1 MNLNPGKTE
10 FTDGEHVQLRR
21 EVERVKGLDK
31 LTEAQIA
38 READLPASTLNSY
51 LKGKYQGSDDPVAVA
66 LFRWL
71 EARRTA
77 AEVRSRMPAKPSFQ
91 PLATSQAITSRIHY
105 ARAMGRIVVISGVPG
120 VSKTATAMQYCS
132 DTPRAWLSTMDP
144 ATSGVPTMLLE
155 LLAAMG
161 INDVRGTPQQLSR
174 RVVAKVMEAESVIVI
189 DESQHLSDKAIE
201 QLRSINDKTRQMG
214 RGVGIVLMGNEEAYS
229 KIGPTG
235 TKAAF
240 AQVSS
245 RIAQRRYIQT
255 PLREDVAAMAQAWAD
270 VNREIIGPKEVDF
283 LVQIAMTPGGLRNV
297 EMTFEGALI
306 AAFGAQQPL
315 SLAHLKGAFGSIT
328 DLTQRG
334 A

>member
-10 FTDGEHVQLRR
+10 FSEGEHAELRK
-21 EVERVKGLDK
+21 EIERLKSVDK
-31 LTEAQIA
+31 LTEAEIA
-38 READLPASTLNSY
+38 RQADVPASTLNSY
-51 LKGKYQGSDDPVAVA
+51 LKGKYAGKDDPVAVA

-71 EARRTA
+71 EARRIA
-77 AEVRSRMPAKPSFQ
+77 ADLRRRMPMKPAFQ
-91 PLATSQAITSRIHY
+91 PLATSQAITNRIHY
-105 ARAMGRIVVISGVPG
+105 ARAMGRIVVITGVPG
-120 VSKTATAMQYCS
+120 VSKTATALQYCS

-155 LLAAMG
+155 VLSAMG
-161 INDVRGTPQQLSR
+161 VPDARGTPQQLSR
-174 RVVAKVMEAESVIVI
+174 RVVAKAMEAESVIII

-235 TKAAF
+235 SKAAF

-245 RIAQRRYIQT
+245 RIAQRRYIQA

-270 VNREIIGPKEVDF
+270 ANQEVIGAREIDF
-283 LVQIAMTPGGLRNV
+283 LVGVAMSPGGLRNV

-306 AAFGAQQPL
+306 AAFGAEQPL
-315 SLAHLKGAFGSIT
+315 ALTHLKGAFGTIT
-328 DLTQRG
+328 DLLQR
-334 A
+334 AA